1 MRIWSVSPVFSEAA
15 LVLVGD
21 ELLSGRTRD
30 VNLHRFSGLLAEM
43 GLPVVLARVV
53 RDVSSEISAAVK
65 DSLADERVVI
75 VTGGMGPTDDD
86 LTVRAVAEAFN
97 LPLFRSPDAE
107 KMVREKQ
114 HQYGLGMPE
123 SALKQADIPEG
134 ALPVLNPVGIAPGI
148 VLPVDRGVVVIVPGV
163 PRESSALFMP
173 CLQKAGVQPRGEKR
187 IRFIRTWG
195 LKENNLFDAL
205 GDPAKKNAITP
216 AFLPSPG
223 RVDIKVSGVGA
234 DGFCRDVIEK
244 LGNRVYSTLRDETLE
259 EALGRKLIS
268 SGFSMATA
276 ESCTGGGIGSGIT
289 AVPGASRWYAGG
301 VIAYSNHLKM
311 ELLGVKK
318 ETLKVHGAVSEKTA
332 LEMARGVQKITGA
345 DCSLSV
351 TGIAGPGGGTSEKPV
366 GTVWTAVCC
375 GEVEKAYLWR
385 LGGDRESIR
394 EGACAR
400 VLGTLFELLS

>member
-1 MRIWSVSPVFSEAA
+1 MFSESA

-30 VNLHRFSGLLAEM
+30 VNLHRFSGLLAER

-53 RDVSSEISAAVK
+53 RDVPCEISAAVK
-65 DSLADERVVI
+65 DSLTDDRVVI

-86 LTVRAVAEAFN
+86 LTVKAVADAFN
-97 LPLFRSPDAE
+97 LCLFRSPVAE
-107 KMVREKQ
+107 GMVRKKQ
-114 HQYGLGMPE
+114 RQYGLGMPL

-134 ALPVLNPVGIAPGI
+134 ASPVLNPAGKAPGI
-148 VLPVDRGVVVIVPGV
+148 VLPVGEGVVICVPGV
-163 PRESSALFMP
+163 PRESLALIEP
-173 CLQKAGVQPRGEKR
+173 CLQAAGIQPGRVKQVK
-187 IRFIRTWG
+187 FIRTWG

-205 GDPAKKNAITP
+205 REIAERNDVVP

-223 RVDIKVSGVGA
+223 RVDTKVCGSGS
-234 DGFCRDVIEK
+234 DDFCRDVMGK
-244 LGNRVYSTLRDETLE
+244 LGNRVYSNLRDETLE

-268 SGFSMATA
+268 SGLFLATA
-276 ESCTGGGIGSGIT
+276 ESCTGGGMGSGIT
-289 AVPGASRWYAGG
+289 SVPGASRWYAGG
-301 VIAYSNHLKM
+301 VITYSNHLKTR
-311 ELLGVKK
+311 LLGVKEK
-318 ETLKVHGAVSEKTA
+318 TLAEHGAVSEQIA
-332 LEMARGVQKITGA
+332 LEMARGVRRITGA

-351 TGIAGPGGGTSEKPV
+351 TGIAGPDGATDEKPV

-375 GEVEKAYLWR
+375 REVEQACLWH

-400 VLGTLFELLS
+400 ALGTLFELLL